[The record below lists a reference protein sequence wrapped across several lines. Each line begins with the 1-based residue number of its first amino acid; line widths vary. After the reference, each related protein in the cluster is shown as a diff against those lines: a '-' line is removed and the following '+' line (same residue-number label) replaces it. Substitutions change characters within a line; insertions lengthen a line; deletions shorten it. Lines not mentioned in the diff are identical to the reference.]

1 MKYLFLL
8 SFALIINM
16 NPAYAQSKSLAAEVA
31 ATAMATL
38 WKVPVGADTAKPT
51 KWTYGQSIGLIEEIL
66 KSSGFEIV
74 DIIKKQY
81 IPSEE
86 DLKKMEEEL
95 LKKLV

>member
-16 NPAYAQSKSLAAEVA
+16 HPAYAQSKSLAAEVA

-51 KWTYGQSIGLIEEIL
+51 KWTYGQIIQ
-66 KSSGFEIV
+66 
-74 DIIKKQY
+74 DICYNNANDYFGWKDK
-81 IPSEE
+81 
-86 DLKKMEEEL
+86 
-95 LKKLV
+95 